1 VRDREARTLGL
12 EAQQNAGGTGTTTTS
27 GSCPIPLSFQL
38 TMGQR
43 KKRGTRVR
51 TQGPRLGHGKSY
63 AVDTIAAMYG
73 VAQRAQRA
81 QRAQLVAELV
91 QKGGEGEG
99 SSEEDEPEAELEGCS
114 ALYGV
119 AQRAQLVAE
128 LVQKGGEGE
137 GSSEEDEPEAELD
150 ASSSVGGGVD
160 GDAWASSGP
169 GAVRGHVVRSAAPQT
184 SSGLEQNWPG
194 AYALPQTLLSG
205 DEEERAYVQ
214 QLVGGFAG
222 GQPSVLEDGAGV
234 TDVDI
239 GAGEG

>member
-1 VRDREARTLGL
+1 MRDREARTLGL

-73 VAQRAQRA
+73 VA

-194 AYALPQTLLSG
+194 AYALPQSLHCG
-205 DEEERAYVQ
+205 DAEERAYVQ

-222 GQPSVLEDGAGV
+222 GQPSVLEDGVGA
-234 TDVDI
+234 TDGYI
-239 GAGEG
+239 GAREG

>member
-1 VRDREARTLGL
+1 
-12 EAQQNAGGTGTTTTS
+12 
-27 GSCPIPLSFQL
+27 
-38 TMGQR
+38 MGQR

-73 VAQRAQRA
+73 VAQRA

-184 SSGLEQNWPG
+184 SSGLERPG
-194 AYALPQTLLSG
+194 AYALPQFLLCG
-205 DEEERAYVQ
+205 DAEERAYVQ

>member
-1 VRDREARTLGL
+1 MEERISYNNLDREGSADTPSDQQRRNQLQFGDRTESCQALKKPSGKAHERGRYHL
-12 EAQQNAGGTGTTTTS
+12 QLHAQQLVGGVVGARAAF
-27 GSCPIPLSFQL
+27 GEEL
-38 TMGQR
+38 TAATAAVGGR
-43 KKRGTRVR
+43 ARV
-51 TQGPRLGHGKSY
+51 
-63 AVDTIAAMYG
+63 
-73 VAQRAQRA
+73 
-81 QRAQLVAELV
+81 
-91 QKGGEGEG
+91 
-99 SSEEDEPEAELEGCS
+99 EEEEGCS

-150 ASSSVGGGVD
+150 ASSSVGGGID

-184 SSGLEQNWPG
+184 SSGLERPG
-194 AYALPQTLLSG
+194 AYALPQFLLCG
-205 DEEERAYVQ
+205 DAEERAYVQ

>member
-1 VRDREARTLGL
+1 
-12 EAQQNAGGTGTTTTS
+12 
-27 GSCPIPLSFQL
+27 
-38 TMGQR
+38 MGQR

-51 TQGPRLGHGKSY
+51 TQGPRLGPGKSY
-63 AVDTIAAMYG
+63 AVDTIAAM
-73 VAQRAQRA
+73 
-81 QRAQLVAELV
+81 
-91 QKGGEGEG
+91 
-99 SSEEDEPEAELEGCS
+99 
-114 ALYGV
+114 YGV

-137 GSSEEDEPEAELD
+137 GSSEEDEPESELD

-194 AYALPQTLLSG
+194 AYALPQSLLCG